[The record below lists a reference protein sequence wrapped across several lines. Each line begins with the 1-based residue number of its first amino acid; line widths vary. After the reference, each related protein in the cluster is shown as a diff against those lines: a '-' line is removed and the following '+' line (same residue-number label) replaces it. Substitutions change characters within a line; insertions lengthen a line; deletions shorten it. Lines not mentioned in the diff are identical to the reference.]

1 MTTNQNTLSS
11 LPPSTR
17 AVLASS
23 TGSLASPSSSPGPS
37 SPVSVSSAGGFSTGD
52 RDRDAYPGRT
62 PRPGTSLINMSSS
75 AKTFTRGA
83 HPSGEH
89 LANHE
94 HLTYAA
100 DDGDELVSPSLTA
113 SSSSGHRAYQSQ
125 PYGSQIRPSSGSQS
139 QLRANRSAAAHATP
153 DPYSP
158 STSGLHML
166 HSKGS
171 NLSTSTFI
179 ANSSK
184 DRESSREKDR
194 EESAPIP
201 GEATPTLRN
210 MTPFTP
216 SVPSTVTPQP
226 HSGPSDGMSTP
237 RTAGPDTPLNLNS
250 AVHTPQ
256 TATTELASLS
266 HPGVVRAKNSMA
278 PSANGSSQSARV
290 SSRKS
295 GSGRERD
302 RDREGD
308 SSRRPKIRTTPHL
321 PHGSAEPA
329 PPTLMYW
336 SRAPVYGQLPTR
348 SIRAHTVTLV
358 DNLAWLFGGCDE
370 RGCSKDVWCC
380 DVETFQWTR
389 PTITGDIPPPLR
401 AHTATL
407 VDGKRIF
414 IFGGGEGPIL
424 HILDIQ
430 TRRFTW
436 VPFGQKPG
444 TGAGTTVGQSQTT
457 GSPSANQNNLPS
469 SMNSTPSKSHTTLPG
484 PNATPAT
491 PAPNGVGATQGSTT
505 PHAVPPP
512 RRAHTAVYYR
522 QKLYIFGGG
531 NGVKALNDVWSLDTT
546 VTVEKMRWEQVKTS
560 GQKPGPRGYHT
571 ANLVGNIMV
580 VIGGSDGRDCFS
592 DVWALNLDT
601 LDWKKI
607 ETDTQYKRLS
617 HSSTQVGSYLFI
629 MGGHDGLKYS
639 SELLLFNLVTL
650 QYEHKVTMGRP
661 PPARGYHSSI
671 LADARV
677 LVFGGFDGHSVY
689 DDVWLLELAGAAY
702 LPQVT
707 SFSLNIEDGR

>member
-1 MTTNQNTLSS
+1 
-11 LPPSTR
+11 
-17 AVLASS
+17 
-23 TGSLASPSSSPGPS
+23 
-37 SPVSVSSAGGFSTGD
+37 
-52 RDRDAYPGRT
+52 
-62 PRPGTSLINMSSS
+62 
-75 AKTFTRGA
+75 
-83 HPSGEH
+83 
-89 LANHE
+89 
-94 HLTYAA
+94 
-100 DDGDELVSPSLTA
+100 
-113 SSSSGHRAYQSQ
+113 
-125 PYGSQIRPSSGSQS
+125 
-139 QLRANRSAAAHATP
+139 
-153 DPYSP
+153 
-158 STSGLHML
+158 ML
-166 HSKGS
+166 
-171 NLSTSTFI
+171 
-179 ANSSK
+179 
-184 DRESSREKDR
+184 
-194 EESAPIP
+194 
-201 GEATPTLRN
+201 PTLR
-210 MTPFTP
+210 
-216 SVPSTVTPQP
+216 PST
-226 HSGPSDGMSTP
+226 
-237 RTAGPDTPLNLNS
+237 
-250 AVHTPQ
+250 
-256 TATTELASLS
+256 
-266 HPGVVRAKNSMA
+266 
-278 PSANGSSQSARV
+278 
-290 SSRKS
+290 
-295 GSGRERD
+295 
-302 RDREGD
+302 GD
-308 SSRRPKIRTTPHL
+308 SSRKTKIRGTPHL

-336 SRAPVYGQLPTR
+336 SRAPVYGHLPTR

-414 IFGGGEGPIL
+414 VFGGGEGPMYYNSL
-424 HILDIQ
+424 YILDIQ
-430 TRRFTW
+430 TRRFSW

-444 TGAGTTVGQSQTT
+444 TSAGGTATQTQT
-457 GSPSANQNNLPS
+457 AESPSANQNNLPS
-469 SMNSTPSKSHTTLPG
+469 SMTSTPSKSHVTLPG
-484 PNATPAT
+484 ATATPST
-491 PAPNGVGATQGSTT
+491 PAPNGVPSTPGS
-505 PHAVPPP
+505 ANQLVPPP

-522 QKLYIFGGG
+522 QKLYVFGGG

-546 VTVEKMRWEQVKTS
+546 VTIEKMRWELVRTS
-560 GQKPGPRGYHT
+560 GPKPGPRGYHT

-601 LDWKKI
+601 MEWKKI

-661 PPARGYHSSI
+661 PPARGYHTSI

-677 LVFGGFDGHSVY
+677 LVFGGFDGHAVY

-707 SFSLNIEDGR
+707 SFSLNIEDSR